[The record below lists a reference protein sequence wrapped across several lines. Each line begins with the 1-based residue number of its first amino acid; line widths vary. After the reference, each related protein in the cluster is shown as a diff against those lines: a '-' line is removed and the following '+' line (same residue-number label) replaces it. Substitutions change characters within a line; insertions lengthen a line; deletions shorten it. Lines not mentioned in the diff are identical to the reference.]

1 MANYTIINDEEL
13 CDSLA
18 NLIIIKY
25 YLKSLNWY
33 FCNKIYANHYNGTKP
48 VYDAPKHRDR
58 IEQAVIADLNRLRDN
73 IDVGKKTV
81 KKLIKRRLV
90 NILLKQF
97 EDICVSIG
105 GTRARGKRLLLA
117 RYLESQTRN
126 HMKKLSKGIYKNS
139 IYKTVD
145 NYSQIETDCLIRNI
159 LNNEQLL
166 HDKIKKEFPFW
177 FVDSGYTNF
186 IHAKSRKEFHRL
198 CRNDIHAVK
207 PKHVFPMDRLLNM
220 IVNSRYSKTK
230 GFSFPK
236 YWRITGNTVLIIPPS
251 LHVCKIY
258 GLDQQKW
265 IKEQKEKLKKVTDR
279 PIKVRKKQGT
289 RKTRTTLY
297 EDLLEDKSIYCV
309 VGYNSNALTEAVWA
323 GVPVITLG
331 NHITNPVSRNS
342 IEQINDLYRD
352 DVSQWLCYLSYS
364 QFTSE
369 EIYNGT
375 AKKIL
380 ETWHV

>member
-13 CDSLA
+13 CDCLA
-18 NLIIIKY
+18 DLIIIKY

-33 FCNKIYANHYNGTKP
+33 FCNKIYRDHFNGSELVTGSK
-48 VYDAPKHRDR
+48 DKDR
-58 IEQAVIADLNRLRDN
+58 IYKAAWADLNRLRDTIN
-73 IDVGKKTV
+73 IGKKTI

-90 NILLKQF
+90 NILLEQF

-117 RYLESQTRN
+117 RYLDSQSQSY
-126 HMKKLSKGIYKNS
+126 MKKLANGVYKKTS
-139 IYKTVD
+139 YRTVD
-145 NYSQIETDCLIRNI
+145 SYSQTQSDCLIRNI

-166 HDKIKKEFPFW
+166 HNKIKNKFPFW

-186 IHAKSRKEFHRL
+186 IHTKGRKEFHRL

-220 IVNSRYSKTK
+220 IVNSRTLTE

-251 LHVCKIY
+251 LHVCKVY

-297 EDLLEDKSIYCV
+297 QDVLEDKSVYCV

-323 GVPVITLG
+323 GVPIITLG